1 MLNPP
6 SLNCM
11 GHSYKWAAVS
21 VVVIV
26 VGGSESNSQEN
37 EKRTGMWKL
46 SIKRVSET

>member
-6 SLNCM
+6 ITICM
-11 GHSYKWAAVS
+11 GHSYEWAAVS

-26 VGGSESNSQEN
+26 VGGSESNSQES

-46 SIKRVSET
+46 NIKRVSET